1 MLATDE
7 RKLVRDTLLMA
18 RMALANDDR
27 AELEAALFDLN
38 SVSRQLS
45 ELMLEGIDE
54 VS

>member
-1 MLATDE
+1 
-7 RKLVRDTLLMA
+7 MA